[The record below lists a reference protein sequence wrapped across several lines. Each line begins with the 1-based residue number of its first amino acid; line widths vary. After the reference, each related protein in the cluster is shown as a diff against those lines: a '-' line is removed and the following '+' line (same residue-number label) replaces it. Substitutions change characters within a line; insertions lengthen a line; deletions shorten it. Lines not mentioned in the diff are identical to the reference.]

1 MVSLAS
7 QKLLTQILKNAKSE
21 RNFNMKNY
29 SSNEDMSKFTLK
41 DAERG
46 YFYYLFYLELEVLVI
61 LCILL
66 VIMVENLNNL
76 IKLTIYFFVFSII
89 ILK

>member
-46 YFYYLFYLELEVLVI
+46 YFYYLFLFRIRSTGYPMHIASNYGRKFE
-61 LCILL
+61 
-66 VIMVENLNNL
+66 
-76 IKLTIYFFVFSII
+76 
-89 ILK
+89 